1 MFFHRSIWAGRELYM
16 NNYGNSWNNRKDEL
30 EKKSE
35 RHREENKE
43 KRWEEKRRQEE
54 GSEKKPLAV
63 WIFFCL
69 LGLILAFRGIL
80 SPSTEGK
87 ILLGG
92 LGFCMAL
99 LSIVLRRKSGFL
111 PILSVLLSVFSMAI
125 GFLLPSLRFSRYSAL
140 LEDPLSYMQEADSE
154 FSFGEA
160 PLEAD
165 PFAGAEESQASELSE
180 AELEAGISYETHM
193 LEREFLLMVT
203 NNNSIT
209 VDIDINVPFYG
220 GNGEMLTLEYGAV
233 RCCQPGEIGIARIQL
248 PRDPSANPVA
258 YDHYDLDF
266 NVSETWEE
274 QYTENYGSSFTITSN
289 VGIDGNIL
297 AKVENPTG
305 IHFSSVDFF
314 CLLYRGG
321 EVMGYADTTLFD
333 LTDEGFFE
341 FNLPFTLDPEDSS
354 FDGHQILV
362 LETDPEY

>member
-1 MFFHRSIWAGRELYM
+1 
-16 NNYGNSWNNRKDEL
+16 
-30 EKKSE
+30 
-35 RHREENKE
+35 
-43 KRWEEKRRQEE
+43 
-54 GSEKKPLAV
+54 
-63 WIFFCL
+63 
-69 LGLILAFRGIL
+69 
-80 SPSTEGK
+80 
-87 ILLGG
+87 
-92 LGFCMAL
+92 
-99 LSIVLRRKSGFL
+99 
-111 PILSVLLSVFSMAI
+111 
-125 GFLLPSLRFSRYSAL
+125 
-140 LEDPLSYMQEADSE
+140 MQEADSE

-165 PFAGAEESQASELSE
+165 PCAGAEESQASELSE

>member
-1 MFFHRSIWAGRELYM
+1 M

-140 LEDPLSYMQEADSE
+140 LEDPLTRDLVWILNFPLARPRWRRILLQAQKNRKPQSSPRRSLRQEFPMRLICWRGN
-154 FSFGEA
+154 FSLWLPTTI
-160 PLEAD
+160 PLR
-165 PFAGAEESQASELSE
+165 L
-180 AELEAGISYETHM
+180 ISI
-193 LEREFLLMVT
+193 LMYLFMV
-203 NNNSIT
+203 
-209 VDIDINVPFYG
+209 

-362 LETDPEY
+362 LETDPEYYLP

>member
-1 MFFHRSIWAGRELYM
+1 M

-125 GFLLPSLRFSRYSAL
+125 GFLLPSLRLSRYSAL

-160 PLEAD
+160 PPEAD

-258 YDHYDLDF
+258 YDHYDLTLMCRKPGR
-266 NVSETWEE
+266 NITQKTTAAPLPSRPMWAL
-274 QYTENYGSSFTITSN
+274 TEH
-289 VGIDGNIL
+289 L

-305 IHFSSVDFF
+305 IHFSSVDFL